1 MQKKT
6 LLLVLSFF
14 SIYVFWGSTYLL
26 NKISVQELP
35 PLMLSSIRFVIAGVL
50 IFIIAKMLGYSLKI
64 NQQQFVNSLI
74 AGFLFL
80 GYGNGV
86 MVWSLK
92 HVDSG
97 FAALEA
103 STQPI
108 VILILMRILYGKK
121 IKLKSVIGVILGITG
136 IILLVGQK
144 AMTTD
149 DGRIFWILMIFTCVL
164 SWSAGSLFVAK
175 ATLPKNFFIAT
186 GYQMFFGGIMLGIS
200 SVLFGEQWIAPTEWS
215 PTVIWAIIGL
225 ILFGS
230 IAAFTSF
237 NYLLK
242 QVSTEKVATSAYI
255 NPIIAVLLGWL
266 VLNENLSLQSIIA
279 AGILLLGVYF
289 INSAKRE
296 SKVRTFRS

>member
-1 MQKKT
+1 M
-6 LLLVLSFF
+6 
-14 SIYVFWGSTYLL
+14 
-26 NKISVQELP
+26 QELP
-35 PLMLSSIRFVIAGVL
+35 PLMLSSIRFVIAGLL
-50 IFIIAKMLGYSLKI
+50 IFIIAKFLGYSLQI
-64 NQQQFVNSLI
+64 NRKQAINSLI
-74 AGFLFL
+74 AAFLFL

-108 VILILMRILYGKK
+108 VILILMRILYGRR
-121 IKLKSVIGVILGITG
+121 IKLKSVIGVILGVTG

-144 AMTTD
+144 AMTAD
-149 DGRIFWILMIFTCVL
+149 SGRIFWIFMIFTCVL

-186 GYQMFFGGIMLGIS
+186 GYQMFFGGIMLGFS
-200 SVLFGEQWIAPTEWS
+200 SVLFGEQWVS
-215 PTVIWAIIGL
+215 PTNWSVTVAWAIVGL

-255 NPIIAVLLGWL
+255 NPIIAVMLGWI
-266 VLNENLSLQSIIA
+266 VLDENLSLQSIIA

-289 INSAKRE
+289 INSTKR
-296 SKVRTFRS
+296 KKKLPVFKNK

>member
-1 MQKKT
+1 M
-6 LLLVLSFF
+6 
-14 SIYVFWGSTYLL
+14 
-26 NKISVQELP
+26 QELP
-35 PLMLSSIRFVIAGVL
+35 PLMLSSIRFVIAGLL
-50 IFIIAKMLGYSLKI
+50 IFIIAKFLGYSLQI
-64 NQQQFVNSLI
+64 NRKQAINSLI
-74 AGFLFL
+74 AAFLFL

-108 VILILMRILYGKK
+108 VILILMRILYGRR
-121 IKLKSVIGVILGITG
+121 IKLKSVIGVILGVTG

-144 AMTTD
+144 AMTAD
-149 DGRIFWILMIFTCVL
+149 SGRIFWIFMIFTCVL

-186 GYQMFFGGIMLGIS
+186 GYQMFFGGIMLGFS
-200 SVLFGEQWIAPTEWS
+200 SVLFGEQWVS
-215 PTVIWAIIGL
+215 PTNWSVTVAWAIVGL

-255 NPIIAVLLGWL
+255 NPVIAVMLGWI
-266 VLNENLSLQSIIA
+266 VLDENLSLQSIIA

-289 INSAKRE
+289 INSTKR
-296 SKVRTFRS
+296 KKKLPVFKNK